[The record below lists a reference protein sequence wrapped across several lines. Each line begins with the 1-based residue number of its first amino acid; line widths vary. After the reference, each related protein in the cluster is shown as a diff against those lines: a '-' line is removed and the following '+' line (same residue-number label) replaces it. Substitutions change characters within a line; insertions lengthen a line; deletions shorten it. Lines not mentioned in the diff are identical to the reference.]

1 MEVRIFTLPF
11 DAISQGFPDE
21 IIAEFCLNKKVH
33 SMQIQFFLN
42 EGHPYWSVA
51 VQYDILVKGEEKLR
65 DLDDA
70 QQLLFKRLK
79 EWRKQQSE
87 KDGMPAYILATDRQL
102 KAMIMQKVQTLEG
115 LKQAKGFGQKRIQ
128 KYGKAILNILKV
140 FYEEQQNVP
149 AKTDTKLPF

>member
-1 MEVRIFTLPF
+1 
-11 DAISQGFPDE
+11 
-21 IIAEFCLNKKVH
+21 
-33 SMQIQFFLN
+33 MQIQFFLN

-128 KYGKAILNILKV
+128 KHGKAILNILKV
-140 FYEEQQNVP
+140 FYEEQQNAP
-149 AKTDTKLPF
+149 EKTDTKLPF